1 MVYEKFYMFVCR
13 CMVAV
18 DEILSDKFLSLI
30 WFVSLSEFYNRLSKY
45 ASKFYWLLY
54 LPDYRDLGLN
64 R

>member
-45 ASKFYWLLY
+45 ASKFY
-54 LPDYRDLGLN
+54 
-64 R
+64 